1 MKLSYKFINR
11 FSRFIPPAFRAF
23 IRSKISLKEFD
34 FTRCVETN
42 PYRNMPKED
51 YEGSEFC
58 LGIIE
63 EVTQYHK
70 YFIAA
75 CRDMKIS
82 YRVLSLLQSNW
93 VDVFK
98 NSHCDAYLVW
108 PSCMPTSAKEA
119 FDYRLNI
126 LEKEIGAIIYPTWK
140 ECWLTEH
147 KPRLRDW
154 LQANDIPHPQ
164 TWVFYDK
171 QQALKF
177 AKSSSFPVVV
187 KTATGASAS
196 GVLIVHNQRQ
206 LAKAIRLAF
215 GRGLRPRSY
224 APNDRQWGYV
234 YIQKYYP
241 NVKEWRMVRIG
252 DSYFGYRKEAGESGI
267 HSASKAWSWL
277 DPSKE
282 LLDLTRT
289 VTEKGGFTSMDVDIF
304 LTQDN
309 QLLVNECQTMFGC
322 TTPAIQM
329 KVNDN
334 PARYLY
340 ENGQWKLEEGEF
352 CQNHMCNLRIEHL
365 LSQLRAGKSYETSI
379 L

>member
-1 MKLSYKFINR
+1 MKRSHEYIQKFTQ
-11 FSRFIPPAFRAF
+11 FIPPSLRGF
-23 IRSKISLKEFD
+23 IRSKISLEEFD
-34 FTRCVETN
+34 IARRIEAN
-42 PYRNMPKED
+42 PYRDMPKAD
-51 YEGSEFC
+51 YKGSDFC

-63 EVTQYHK
+63 DVTQYHK
-70 YFIAA
+70 YYIAA

-82 YRVLSLLQSNW
+82 YRVLSILRSDW
-93 VDVFK
+93 VEVFRE
-98 NSHCDAYLVW
+98 SGCDAYLAW
-108 PSCMPTSAKEA
+108 PTIMPTSAKEA

-126 LEKEIGAIIYPTWK
+126 LEKEMGATVYPIWK

-154 LQANDIPHPQ
+154 LQANDIPHPK

-177 AKSSSFPVVV
+177 AQNTAFPVVV

-196 GVLIVHNQRQ
+196 GISIVHNQKQ

-215 GRGLRPRSY
+215 GRGLRPKSY

-241 NVKEWRMVRIG
+241 NVKEWRMVRLG
-252 DSYFGYRKEAGESGI
+252 DSYFGYRKELGKSGM

-277 DPSKE
+277 DPGEK
-282 LLDLTRT
+282 LLDMLKK
-289 VTEKGGFTSMDVDIF
+289 VTDIGNFTSMDVDIF
-304 LTQDN
+304 LTQDGE
-309 QLLVNECQTMFGC
+309 LLVNECQTVFGC

-329 KVNDN
+329 KVNDK

-340 ENGQWKLEEGEF
+340 KNGQWTLEEGDF
-352 CQNHMCNLRIEHL
+352 CQNHMCNLRIEYL
-365 LSQLRAGKSYETSI
+365 LSQLCDRKISKESM
-379 L
+379 